1 MPVTN
6 SAKIRPA
13 IDIRCGS
20 ALDETRAMPAGSVHL
35 IVTSPPYADARCDTY
50 GGVPVDQYVDW
61 FTEISRELFRVLRD
75 DGSFILNIKERVI
88 DGERAMYVIDLIRAM
103 REQGWRWTEEYL
115 WHKKNCHPG
124 KWPNRFRDAWERCLH
139 FTKAKK
145 FSMYQDAVKVPMGD
159 WRHARLKNLSATDRK
174 RDDSKVSSGFGKN
187 VSNWIGREL
196 AYPTNVLH
204 MATECGNQKH
214 SAAFPIALPT
224 FFLKLFTKE
233 EDVVLDPFLGSGTTA
248 LACRELNRR
257 CIGIEIKEEYAQIAR
272 RRVSLGTADAP
283 KD

>member
-1 MPVTN
+1 
-6 SAKIRPA
+6 
-13 IDIRCGS
+13 
-20 ALDETRAMPAGSVHL
+20 MPAGSIHL
-35 IVTSPPYADARCDTY
+35 IVTSPPYADARSNTY
-50 GGVPVDQYVDW
+50 GGVSVDHYVHW

-75 DGSFILNIKERVI
+75 DGSFVLNIKERVI
-88 DGERAMYVIDLIRAM
+88 DGERAMYVIDLIQALRG
-103 REQGWRWTEEYL
+103 QGWRWTEEYL

-159 WRHARLKNLSATDRK
+159 WRHARLKNLSATDRT

-224 FFLKLFTKE
+224 FFVKLFTKE
-233 EDVVLDPFLGSGTTA
+233 GDVVLDPFVGSGTTA
-248 LACRELNRR
+248 MACRELNRR
-257 CIGIEIKEEYAQIAR
+257 CIGIEIKEEYAEIAR

-283 KD
+283 IE